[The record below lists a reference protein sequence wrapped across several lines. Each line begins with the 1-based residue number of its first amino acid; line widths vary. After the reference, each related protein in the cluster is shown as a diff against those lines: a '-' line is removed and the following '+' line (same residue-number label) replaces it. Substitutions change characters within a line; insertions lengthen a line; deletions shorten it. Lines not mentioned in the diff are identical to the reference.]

1 MSRWRILIANHSS
14 MELKQEKS
22 HSLQVAVWSI
32 LTALLPASAP
42 LASSWAWAF
51 KWTRTALDSNN
62 LPLPPSYLLC
72 IHLASIFSDDKL
84 RDWKAQKMKFT
95 KLNWNDLCNFC
106 SPWLRWD
113 VRETKPSSRIPS
125 AVCEYR
131 LWGWDFFPQST
142 GFSFRGLS
150 LHPFVEKQKV
160 VSMRP
165 AFWPSEIPRDAD
177 ILKVKRRT
185 SERAW
190 SRTLGATPASLPIHT
205 VKRWPSPAY
214 F

>member
-1 MSRWRILIANHSS
+1 

-32 LTALLPASAP
+32 PTALLPASAP

-51 KWTRTALDSNN
+51 KWTRTASDSNN
-62 LPLPPSYLLC
+62 SPLPLSYLLC
-72 IHLASIFSDDKL
+72 IHLASILSDDKL

-95 KLNWNDLCNFC
+95 KLNWKYLCNFC

-113 VRETKPSSRIPS
+113 VRETKPSPRIPS
-125 AVCEYR
+125 AIREYR
-131 LWGWDFFPQST
+131 LWVWEFFSPESA

-160 VSMRP
+160 ISMWST
-165 AFWPSEIPRDAD
+165 FWPSEIPRDAD
-177 ILKVKRRT
+177 VLKVKRRT

-190 SRTLGATPASLPIHT
+190 SRTLGATLVSLPIHT
-205 VKRWPSPAY
+205 VTRWRSPAY